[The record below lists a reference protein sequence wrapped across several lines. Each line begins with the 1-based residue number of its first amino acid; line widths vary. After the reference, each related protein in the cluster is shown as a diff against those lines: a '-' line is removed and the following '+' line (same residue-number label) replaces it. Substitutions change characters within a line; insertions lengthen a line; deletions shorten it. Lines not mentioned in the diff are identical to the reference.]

1 MAVAVAVRV
10 CHIPTCHQACLSII
24 GSMNNLDS
32 QIIALLKRNARM
44 SVTQMAQELA
54 VSRVTIDTHIKKMEQ
69 SGVITG
75 YTVKLGTEEFR
86 HKVSGWILIS
96 VTANEEERAI
106 EQLVNM
112 PEITRLHTTN
122 GKWDLAAEVQVLSLE
137 NFESTISRLRQAKGI
152 MDTDTSLLLSSRI
165 GE

>member
-1 MAVAVAVRV
+1 
-10 CHIPTCHQACLSII
+10 
-24 GSMNNLDS
+24 MNNLDS
-32 QIIALLKRNARM
+32 QIIALLKRNGRM

-54 VSRVTIDTHIKKMEQ
+54 VSQVTIDTHIKKMEQ

-75 YTVKLGTEEFR
+75 YTVKLGTEEFH

-106 EQLVNM
+106 EQLIDM

-122 GKWDLAAEVQVLSLE
+122 GKWDLAAEIQVLSLE
-137 NFESTISRLRQAKGI
+137 NFDSTISRLRQVKGI

>member
-1 MAVAVAVRV
+1 
-10 CHIPTCHQACLSII
+10 
-24 GSMNNLDS
+24 MNNLDS

-44 SVTQMAQELA
+44 SVTQMAKELA
-54 VSRVTIDTHIKKMEQ
+54 VSRVTIDNHIKKMEQ

-86 HKVSGWILIS
+86 HKVSGWILIR
-96 VTANEEERAI
+96 VTANEEEPAI

-122 GKWDLAAEVQVLSLE
+122 GKWDLAAEIQVLSLE
-137 NFESTISRLRQAKGI
+137 NFDSTISRLRQVKGI

>member
-1 MAVAVAVRV
+1 
-10 CHIPTCHQACLSII
+10 
-24 GSMNNLDS
+24 MNNLDS

-69 SGVITG
+69 SGVITA

-86 HKVSGWILIS
+86 HKVSGWILIG

-122 GKWDLAAEVQVLSLE
+122 GKWDLAAEIQVLSLE
-137 NFESTISRLRQAKGI
+137 NFDSTISRLRQVKGI

>member
-1 MAVAVAVRV
+1 
-10 CHIPTCHQACLSII
+10 
-24 GSMNNLDS
+24 MNNLDS

-54 VSRVTIDTHIKKMEQ
+54 VSQVTIDTHIKKMKQ

-75 YTVKLGTEEFR
+75 YTEKLGTEEFC
-86 HKVSGWILIS
+86 HKISGWILIS
-96 VTANEEERAI
+96 VTTNEEERAI
-106 EQLVNM
+106 EQLINM

-122 GKWDLAAEVQVLSLE
+122 GKWDLAAEIQVLSLE
-137 NFESTISRLRQAKGI
+137 NFDSTISRLRQVKRI
-152 MDTDTSLLLSSRI
+152 MDTDTSLLLSSRL

>member
-1 MAVAVAVRV
+1 MVHA
-10 CHIPTCHQACLSII
+10 CPIPSFNHASLSIV

-86 HKVSGWILIS
+86 HKVSGWILIN

-122 GKWDLAAEVQVLSLE
+122 GKWDLAAEIQVLSLE
-137 NFESTISRLRQAKGI
+137 NFDSTISRLRQVKGI